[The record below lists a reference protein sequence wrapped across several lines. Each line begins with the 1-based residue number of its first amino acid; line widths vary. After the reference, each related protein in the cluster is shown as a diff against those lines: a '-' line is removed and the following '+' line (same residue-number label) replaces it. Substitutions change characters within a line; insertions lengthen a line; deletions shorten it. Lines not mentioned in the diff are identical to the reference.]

1 MKFAWIED
9 GKIRDVAHSDPN
21 DIYHPDVAKFYD
33 TQVPDDAA
41 NGDGWVNGQLVKP
54 PKPEDMPAPPPAP
67 PMWTVEDVRPG
78 LTLAEKVKWDN
89 DSVPEVKTAKTELAG
104 SNPEVKVKEVLD
116 FLVATNVIS
125 QASAD
130 KVIDIKKNPVSPTIP
145 VTTT

>member
-1 MKFAWIED
+1 MKFAWIEND
-9 GKIRDVAHSDPN
+9 KIRDVAHSNPN

-54 PKPEDMPAPPPAP
+54 EPPPPAP
-67 PMWTVEDVRPG
+67 PTPVVLTWSLDDIRAG
-78 LTLAEKVKWDN
+78 LSLAEKVKWDS
-89 DSVPEVKTAKTELAG
+89 DTAPEVKTAKIELAG
-104 SNPEVKVKEVLD
+104 QNPEVKVKEVLD

-130 KVIDIKKNPVSPTIP
+130 KVIDIKKNPTTPGIP
-145 VTTT
+145 VTTL

>member
-9 GKIRDVAHSDPN
+9 GKVRDVAHSDPN

-54 PKPEDMPAPPPAP
+54 PKPEDMPPPPPQP
-67 PMWTVEDVRPG
+67 PMWTADDVRLG

-89 DSVPEVKTAKTELAG
+89 DTVPEVKTAKNELAG
-104 SNPEVKVKEVLD
+104 QNPEVKVKEVLD

-130 KVIDIKKNPVSPTIP
+130 KVIDIKKNPVSPSIP